1 MNKHIFYVAAACV
14 ALASCVKNEVRVN
27 APDKEITFQTVSTKA
42 GTAFEKNKH
51 FFSYAYFLEK
61 DKKWKDP
68 DFASAKPYIDNA
80 LITYEPGTSAGK
92 GYWAAEK
99 DYYWPKQ
106 GSLTFFAWTDNTIHD
121 PANNPAP
128 SVGTGATVSCAPN
141 TGIKIE
147 NYSVKGNPN
156 KDILVAEIAKD
167 KRQNESVTEPGRDWD
182 NGVPT
187 VFRHALAKV
196 KFQVNKKTNYSKV
209 EFRVKKITLN
219 NVSTKGTF
227 TQGSP
232 AESWRW
238 SDQTEPDNLSVFTGD
253 VKVTETADAGTYNEL
268 PHSATDYHIVLPQTF
283 NNDTPTLTIVYEII
297 TSYVADDK
305 KVTETVEETKALKDI
320 YKSTTS
326 TTSTVKWESKT
337 KYVLKITL
345 GLNEIYWDPSIVDWD
360 NGTVNGI
367 EI

>member
-1 MNKHIFYVAAACV
+1 MNKHIFYIAAACA

-42 GTAFEKNKH
+42 GGAAFETNKH

-61 DKKWKDP
+61 GKSWDDADLDLDKE
-68 DFASAKPYIDNA
+68 AKPYIDKA
-80 LITYEPGTSAGK
+80 VITYDHGTTQGQ
-92 GYWAAEK
+92 GHWVAANS
-99 DYYWPKQ
+99 YYWPKQ

-187 VFRHALAKV
+187 VFRHALANVEFNVNKREDYKNV
-196 KFQVNKKTNYSKV
+196 KF
-209 EFRVKKITLN
+209 RVREITLN
-219 NVSTKGTF
+219 NVFTKGTF

-232 AESWRW
+232 TESWGW
-238 SDQTEPDNLSVFTGD
+238 SAQTEPDGLSVFKGD
-253 VKVTETADAGTYNEL
+253 KEVNTTATKLNPNSTSG
-268 PHSATDYHIVLPQTF
+268 ATDYFIVLPQNF
-283 NNDTPTLTIVYEII
+283 DNDTPTLTIKYEII
-297 TSYVADDK
+297 TSYVAGK
-305 KVTETVEETKALKDI
+305 QPVTETVTETKALNTI
-320 YKSTTS
+320 YPDNWKIG
-326 TTSTVKWESKT
+326 K
-337 KYVLKITL
+337 KYVLGITL
-345 GLNEIYWDPSIVDWD
+345 GLNEIFWDPSIVDWATI
-360 NGTVNGI
+360 NVPGI